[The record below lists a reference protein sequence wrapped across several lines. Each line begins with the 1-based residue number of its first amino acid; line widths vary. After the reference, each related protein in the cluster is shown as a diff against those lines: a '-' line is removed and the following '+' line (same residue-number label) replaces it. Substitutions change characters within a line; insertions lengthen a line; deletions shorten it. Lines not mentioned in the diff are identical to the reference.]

1 MLETD
6 FHTYIY
12 ALHSVLI
19 FSTASII
26 LVIFSLQHRELP
38 VESVRLFKVF
48 FVLGIIGWIL
58 LAIRDLFGPTG
69 KLLPPGTM
77 YIVSSY
83 ILLIAVM
90 QCSDNLKKNL
100 IVGTLHLIPIYA
112 IFKAQG
118 AYEHIVVVTAYA
130 MVVYPLILFFSL
142 RRAIKLKNIGSGL
155 ISLGALI
162 VVITAPIELY
172 LAYEYNNL
180 RTAYTIAFVVTTTN
194 FMLIAIG
201 FLTSILIH
209 DHKQLLSMAL
219 NDPLTGLLNR
229 RGLSSALPMLLA
241 TAERNTS
248 NLSIISIDI
257 DYFKQINDSYGHKVG
272 DGVLVSIAQTLK
284 EECRLT
290 DLVARIGGEEFVIIL
305 PGLNLDATNLVAER
319 IRTKIASTPI
329 ELAECAIEITVSLG
343 ISSGTGRIDIETL
356 LKQADEMLYQAKHD
370 GRNRICCQRD
380 LFQAE
385 G

>member
-19 FSTASII
+19 TSTAAVI
-26 LVIFSLQHRELP
+26 LVIFSLQKRELP
-38 VESVRLFKVF
+38 VESVRLFKIF

-69 KLLPPGTM
+69 KFLPPGAM
-77 YIVSSY
+77 YIVSSF

-90 QCSDNLKKNL
+90 QCSNNLKKNL
-100 IVGTLHLIPIYA
+100 IIGTLHLIPIYA
-112 IFKAQG
+112 IFQAQG
-118 AYEHIVVVTAYA
+118 AYEHILVATVYA
-130 MVVYPLILFFSL
+130 MVVYPVILFFSL
-142 RRAIKLKNIGSGL
+142 RRAIKLRNIGSGL
-155 ISLGALI
+155 IALGALI
-162 VVITAPIELY
+162 VIITAPIELY
-172 LAYEYNNL
+172 LAYEYNSL

-209 DHKQLLSMAL
+209 DHNQLLNMAL

-257 DYFKQINDSYGHKVG
+257 DFFKQINDSYGHKVG
-272 DGVLVSIAQTLK
+272 DGVLVAIAQTLA
-284 EECRLT
+284 EESRLT
-290 DLVARIGGEEFVIIL
+290 DLVARVGGEEFVIVL
-305 PGLNLDATNLVAER
+305 PGLSLDATRLVAER
-319 IRTKIASTPI
+319 IRQKIASKPI
-329 ELAECAIEITVSLG
+329 ELAECAIQVTISLG
-343 ISSGTGRIDIETL
+343 IASSIGRIDIETL
-356 LKQADEMLYQAKHD
+356 LKQADEMLYQAKND
-370 GRNRICCQRD
+370 GRNRICCQQN
-380 LFQAE
+380 LFQEA